1 MDRVLEKHNLP
12 KLNQEETENINRSVT
27 NMEIKSVIKH
37 LSANRSLG
45 PDVLTGKFYQKL
57 REQLTPKTY
66 PIQTL
71 PENSRGRKTPRLI
84 LWCHHHPDTK
94 TRQRCHK
101 KQNQKKKKENY
112 RPISLMNI
120 GAKSLTKF
128 YQTESNNTLKRSYIM
143 IKWDSSQG
151 CKDSSIYLYQS
162 M

>member
-1 MDRVLEKHNLP
+1 MDKLEEMDRVLEKHNLP

-84 LWCHHHPDTK
+84 L
-94 TRQRCHK
+94 
-101 KQNQKKKKENY
+101 
-112 RPISLMNI
+112 
-120 GAKSLTKF
+120 
-128 YQTESNNTLKRSYIM
+128 
-143 IKWDSSQG
+143 
-151 CKDSSIYLYQS
+151 
-162 M
+162 